1 MSALIRDISSL
12 VASPSRKVAKQ
23 ISKVITT
30 QTAVTICAIVDNDC
44 EFAMID
50 PPFKDKIVSL

>member
-23 ISKVITT
+23 ISNVITT
-30 QTAVTICAIVDNDC
+30 QTAVTICAMVDNDWG
-44 EFAMID
+44 FAMID
-50 PPFKDKIVSL
+50 SPLKDKTVLL